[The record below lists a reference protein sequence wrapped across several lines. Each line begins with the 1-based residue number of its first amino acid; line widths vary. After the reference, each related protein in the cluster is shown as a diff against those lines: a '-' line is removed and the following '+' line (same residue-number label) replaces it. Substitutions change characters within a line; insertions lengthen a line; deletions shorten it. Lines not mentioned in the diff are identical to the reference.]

1 MSRRLG
7 TDPNMPPAGASVSN
21 RAAMF
26 TPSAVEIVSLD
37 DHIAEMQADAKY
49 NPLGFGTFRVHFVN
63 SLLEL
68 NRRRQRVACASKFYE
83 RPITHQLD
91 QPAPVS
97 RERWFKAFPSMLAQS
112 RQCSALVAPHQA
124 GVADNIGSEN
134 CRQFA
139 LLMGTGTSPVLY
151 SGS

>member
-1 MSRRLG
+1 MNGAGNENASSRRFCFQ
-7 TDPNMPPAGASVSN
+7 SRCYVHSI
-21 RAAMF
+21 
-26 TPSAVEIVSLD
+26 AVEIVSFD
-37 DHIAEMQADAKY
+37 DHIAEMQTDTKY
-49 NPLGFGTFRVHFVN
+49 NPLCFGAFPVRFVH

-83 RPITHQLD
+83 RPIAHQLD
-91 QPAPVS
+91 QPAAVS
-97 RERWFKAFPSMLAQS
+97 GERWFKAFPSVLAQS

-139 LLMGTGTSPVLY
+139 LLTDHGNFPHTLAS
-151 SGS
+151 S